1 MKYVICIYYLNR
13 GVVMKLKKISLTAD
27 YLNALANA
35 NLGTYHYKVLLLLET
50 KAMTQ
55 AQVSEILKI
64 KKQNINKYVS
74 DLKKMGLLEVDRI
87 EGRNQFLRATNSFLP
102 QENQDQMTFDDI

>member
-1 MKYVICIYYLNR
+1 MKQ
-13 GVVMKLKKISLTAD
+13 KKISLTAD

-87 EGRNQFLRATNSFLP
+87 EGGRNQFLRATNSFLP

>member
-1 MKYVICIYYLNR
+1 
-13 GVVMKLKKISLTAD
+13 MKLKKISLTTD

-55 AQVSEILKI
+55 AQVLS
-64 KKQNINKYVS
+64 INMC
-74 DLKKMGLLEVDRI
+74 LI
-87 EGRNQFLRATNSFLP
+87 
-102 QENQDQMTFDDI
+102 

>member
-1 MKYVICIYYLNR
+1 
-13 GVVMKLKKISLTAD
+13 MKLKKISLTAD

-74 DLKKMGLLEVDRI
+74 DLKKMGLLEVV
-87 EGRNQFLRATNSFLP
+87 RATNSFLP
-102 QENQDQMTFDDI
+102 QENQDQMTFEDIFA

>member
-1 MKYVICIYYLNR
+1 MKS
-13 GVVMKLKKISLTAD
+13 KKISLMAE
-27 YLNALANA
+27 YLNDLATA

-50 KAMTQ
+50 KPMTQ

-102 QENQDQMTFDDI
+102 QENQDQMAFADIQSAEKRL

>member
-1 MKYVICIYYLNR
+1 
-13 GVVMKLKKISLTAD
+13 MKLKKISLTAD
-27 YLNALANA
+27 YLNAL
-35 NLGTYHYKVLLLLET
+35 
-50 KAMTQ
+50 
-55 AQVSEILKI
+55 SEILKI

-102 QENQDQMTFDDI
+102 QENQDQMTFEDIFA

>member
-1 MKYVICIYYLNR
+1 
-13 GVVMKLKKISLTAD
+13 MKLKKISLTAD

-87 EGRNQFLRATNSFLP
+87 EGFLRATNSFLP
-102 QENQDQMTFDDI
+102 QESQDQMAFADIQFAEKRL

>member
-1 MKYVICIYYLNR
+1 
-13 GVVMKLKKISLTAD
+13 
-27 YLNALANA
+27 
-35 NLGTYHYKVLLLLET
+35 KVLLLLET

>member
-1 MKYVICIYYLNR
+1 
-13 GVVMKLKKISLTAD
+13 MKLKKISLTAD

-35 NLGTYHYKVLLLLET
+35 DLGTYHYKVLLLLET
-50 KAMTQ
+50 KPMTQ

-64 KKQNINKYVS
+64 KKQNI
-74 DLKKMGLLEVDRI
+74 KMGLLEVDRI

-102 QENQDQMTFDDI
+102 QESQDQMAFADIQFAEKRL

>member
-1 MKYVICIYYLNR
+1 
-13 GVVMKLKKISLTAD
+13 MKLKKISLTVD

-50 KAMTQ
+50 K
-55 AQVSEILKI
+55 QVSEILKI

-102 QENQDQMTFDDI
+102 QESQDQMAFADIQFAEKRL

>member
-1 MKYVICIYYLNR
+1 MKQ
-13 GVVMKLKKISLTAD
+13 KKISLTAD
-27 YLNALANA
+27 YLNALATA
-35 NLGTYHYKVLLLLET
+35 DLGTYHYKVLLLLET
-50 KAMTQ
+50 KPMTQ

-102 QENQDQMTFDDI
+102 QESQDQMAFADIQFAEKRL